1 MDQRSKLLRKRIAEV
16 LHHAG
21 RGHIGPSMSLV
32 EILRVLYDSVL
43 KYNPQCPDQGD
54 RDRFI
59 LSKGHGCLAL
69 YVMLEDKGFITE
81 KELFS
86 FCCFEGLLGG
96 HPAAK
101 IPGVEFA
108 TGSLGHGL
116 SFAVGVAS
124 ALRINGSDS
133 RVFTVLGD
141 GECGEG
147 SVWEA
152 AMSAGKQKLSSL
164 TAIVDYNKLQSYGC
178 TEMISGLE
186 PFADKWKSFG
196 FAVKE
201 VDGHNVKELE
211 EAFFSLPFDQSKP
224 SVVICHTVKGKG
236 IPFAEGNPSW
246 HHKTRMSAEEYE
258 SMIKCIE
265 DYDA

>member
-1 MDQRSKLLRKRIAEV
+1 MDQRSKLLRKRIVDV
-16 LHHAG
+16 LYHAG

-32 EILRVLYDSVL
+32 ETLRVLYDSVL
-43 KYNPQCPDQGD
+43 KFDSSNPNMAD

-69 YVMLEDKGFITE
+69 YAMLEDKGFISE

-86 FCCFEGLLGG
+86 FCSFDGLVGG
-96 HPAAK
+96 HPTAK
-101 IPGVEFA
+101 TPGVEFA

-116 SFAVGVAS
+116 SFAVGVAA
-124 ALRINGSDS
+124 ALRIDGSSS
-133 RVFTVLGD
+133 RVFAVLGD

-147 SVWEA
+147 AVWEA

-178 TEMISGLE
+178 TEMVSGLE
-186 PFADKWKSFG
+186 PFADKWRSFG

-201 VDGHNVKELE
+201 VDGHDIAALE
-211 EAFFSLPFDQSKP
+211 DAFAGLPLEKDKP
-224 SVVICHTVKGKG
+224 SVIISHTVKGKG

-246 HHKTRMSAEEYE
+246 HHKTKMSAEEYE
-258 SMIKCIE
+258 SLITAIE
-265 DYDA
+265 GYNA

>member
-1 MDQRSKLLRKRIAEV
+1 MDQRSKQLRKKIVDV

-43 KYNPQCPDQGD
+43 KYDPSNPQLAE

-69 YVMLEDKGFITE
+69 YVLLAEKGFISEE
-81 KELFS
+81 KLFS
-86 FCCFEGLLGG
+86 FCSFDGLVGG
-96 HPAAK
+96 HPTAK
-101 IPGVEFA
+101 TPGVEFA

-116 SFAVGVAS
+116 SLAVGVAA
-124 ALRINGSDS
+124 ALRIDKSER

-152 AMSAGKQKLSSL
+152 AMSASRQRLSSL
-164 TAIVDYNKLQSYGC
+164 TAIIDYNKLQSYGP
-178 TEMISGLE
+178 TEEISGLE
-186 PFADKWKSFG
+186 PMSAKWKSFG
-196 FAVKE
+196 FATRE
-201 VDGHNVKELE
+201 VDGHDVDALE
-211 EAFFSLPFDQSKP
+211 KNFAELPFAQDKP
-224 SVVICHTVKGKG
+224 SAIICHTVKGKG
-236 IPFAEGNPSW
+236 IPFAEGNPNW
-246 HHKTRMSAEEYE
+246 HHKTKMSAEDHAR
-258 SMIKCIE
+258 MINSIE
-265 DYDA
+265 DYNA

>member
-1 MDQRSKLLRKRIAEV
+1 MDQRSKQLRKKIVDV

-32 EILRVLYDSVL
+32 EMLRVLYDSIL
-43 KYNPQCPDQGD
+43 KYDPTNPHLPE

-69 YVMLEDKGFITE
+69 YILLAEKEFISE
-81 KELFS
+81 EELFS
-86 FCCFEGLLGG
+86 FCSFDGLVGG
-96 HPAAK
+96 HPTAK

-116 SFAVGVAS
+116 SLAVGVAA
-124 ALRINGSDS
+124 ALKIGKSKS

-152 AMSAGKQKLSSL
+152 AMSASRQKLTNL
-164 TAIVDYNKLQSYGC
+164 TAIVDYNKLQSYGP
-178 TEMISGLE
+178 TEEISGLE
-186 PFADKWKSFG
+186 PFTAKWESFG
-196 FAVKE
+196 FATRE
-201 VDGHNVKELE
+201 VDGHNVTALE
-211 EAFFSLPFDQSKP
+211 RTFSALPFADDKP
-224 SVVICHTVKGKG
+224 SAVICHTVKGKG
-236 IPFAEGNPSW
+236 IPFAEGNPNW
-246 HHKTRMSAEEYE
+246 HHKTKMSDEDHAR
-258 SMIKCIE
+258 MIKSIE
-265 DYDA
+265 DYHA

>member
-1 MDQRSKLLRKRIAEV
+1 MDQRSKLLRKRIVDV
-16 LHHAG
+16 LYNAG

-32 EILRVLYDSVL
+32 ETLRVLYDSVL
-43 KYNPQCPDQGD
+43 KYDPYNPAMEE

-69 YVMLEDKGFITE
+69 YVMLEDKGFISD
-81 KELFS
+81 KDLFS
-86 FCCFEGLLGG
+86 FCCYDGLVGG
-96 HPAAK
+96 HPTAK
-101 IPGVEFA
+101 TPGVEFA

-116 SFAVGVAS
+116 SFAVGSAA
-124 ALRINGSDS
+124 ALRVNKSSS
-133 RVFTVLGD
+133 RVFAVLGD

-152 AMSAGKQKLSSL
+152 AMSASKQKLDSL

-178 TEMISGLE
+178 TELVSGLE

-196 FAVKE
+196 FAVRE
-201 VDGHNVKELE
+201 VDGHSVSELE
-211 EAFFSLPFDQSKP
+211 EAFSSLPFEIGKP
-224 SVVICHTVKGKG
+224 SAIISHTVKGKG

-246 HHKTRMSAEEYE
+246 HHKTKMSVEEYE
-258 SMIKCIE
+258 SMIKAIE
-265 DYDA
+265 EYDA